1 MVRTSLILFYT
12 TNHTMLI
19 MLGPLRFVLLPFSSN
34 CFMIFIYDIYSR
46 TAKYTRE
53 HELGTGRV
61 LAQ

>member
-1 MVRTSLILFYT
+1 
-12 TNHTMLI
+12 

-53 HELGTGRV
+53 HELGTGHV